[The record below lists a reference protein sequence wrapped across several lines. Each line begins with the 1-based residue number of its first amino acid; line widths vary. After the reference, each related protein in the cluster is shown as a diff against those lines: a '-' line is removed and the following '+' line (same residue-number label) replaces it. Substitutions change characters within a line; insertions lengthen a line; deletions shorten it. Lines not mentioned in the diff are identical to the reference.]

1 MDNILIELPSQLR
14 LIPSNMERI
23 SPEAKSF
30 ACHLSNANEYARQSD
45 RHHYYNSLQ
54 ACILALQIRAL

>member
-14 LIPSNMERI
+14 LIPSNQKRI
-23 SPEAKSF
+23 NPEAKSF
-30 ACHLSNANEYARQSD
+30 ACHLGNANEYERQSA

>member
-14 LIPSNMERI
+14 LIPLNQKRI
-23 SPEAKSF
+23 NPEAKSF
-30 ACHLSNANEYARQSD
+30 AYHLSSANEYARQSA

-54 ACILALQIRAL
+54 VYILDLQIRTL